1 MANNLT
7 MGEPDVLNDI
17 EFQPW
22 KNLAYAI
29 VLRAAEDYESALHA
43 AYRQIRNK
51 GKIEPLT
58 VAKISDCERF
68 FNSDWMY
75 ELTGDVVTGEEV
87 MKAIK
92 KRVAKWA
99 EKRTVGTR

>member
-29 VLRAAEDYESALHA
+29 VLRAAEDYERALHA

-87 MKAIK
+87 MNAIK

-99 EKRTVGTR
+99 EKRTVGTL